1 MGRGVAKEIRRKE
14 KTNMNKLLPIFT
26 IFALFGTNAY
36 AKCTI
41 NYACG
46 TGATGTAPTSQ
57 SITDATAVF
66 TPATPTEC
74 TKDGSVFSH
83 WVAVS
88 SSKATAADGAMVAG
102 TEYTIPF
109 INNTWTCSSKSVTL
123 TLTAQW
129 VDATYTGIPTSKS
142 YTDVQL
148 NGRQPQFAN
157 LGNDKLMLYSDT
169 TNGVVTSRD
178 IVTTL
183 GTSTTADSIPTRGA
197 INKALATKQNAL
209 NGTAGWVVANTGTAG
224 VLSERP
230 VYSTT
235 DNYKTALVEADD
247 LNTIITNA
255 VNSELTEVAEGW
267 QINTVGNLT
276 LPTLRTFLDASING
290 TDYCW
295 RNRYGSGSNGTC
307 SAATVTT
314 LGATN
319 SRSRMWGAVMPYGD
333 IVGKSV
339 CSAIYSAISGYE
351 ATAAENITLTTEFD
365 NNTGNGEYC
374 WCKME
379 SVNGES
385 VASSWVL
392 QQWTGDSDVCDSSCP
407 DYCGSNV
414 QTDFYFRSALF
425 NAVQ

>member
-1 MGRGVAKEIRRKE
+1 
-14 KTNMNKLLPIFT
+14 MNKLLPIFT

-88 SSKATAADGAMVAG
+88 SSKKTAADSAMVAG

-109 INNTWTCSSKSVTL
+109 INNTWTCSNKSVTL

-142 YTDVQL
+142 YTDAQL

-157 LGNDKLMLYSDT
+157 LGNNKLMLYSDT
-169 TNGVVTSRD
+169 TNGAVTSRD

-183 GTSTTADSIPTRGA
+183 GDSTTADSVPTRGA
-197 INKALATKQNAL
+197 INTALATKQNTL
-209 NGTAGWVVANTGTAG
+209 NGTAGWVVENTGTAG
-224 VLSERP
+224 SVKAKP

-276 LPTLRTFLDASING
+276 LPTLRMLMPDASING
-290 TDYCW
+290 SNYCC
-295 RNRYGSGSNGTC
+295 RFLSGGGSDNC
-307 SAATVTT
+307 SAATLST
-314 LGATN
+314 LGATGN
-319 SRSRMWGAVMPYGD
+319 KSGLWGTVMPYGD

-339 CSAIYSAISGYE
+339 CSTTSGSTN
-351 ATAAENITLTTEFD
+351 TAATDAQESALTTEF
-365 NNTGNGEYC
+365 NNQTGVGTGALSSSQNNC

-379 SVNGES
+379 SIAGEPAVS
-385 VASSWVL
+385 RWVFAGSGSSASDCAGFCAARCGNNVWNA
-392 QQWTGDSDVCDSSCP
+392 SD
-407 DYCGSNV
+407 
-414 QTDFYFRSALF
+414 FRSGVF
-425 NAVQ
+425 GAVQ